1 MGNVQ
6 NFVKKL
12 IIKDNYKKADGT
24 SALCI
29 YVSIDGV
36 KDRIPLKLS
45 WPVTHFDKAAGK
57 LLPRS
62 KSDQDFT
69 DYALMI
75 DTEMGKVNEI
85 FKSYRLSGKTLTMEM
100 LKRDYNNFTSRKDF
114 LAFWES
120 EVKERYKRRKIE
132 KSTRDGHIACLNKFK
147 AFWTREV
154 NTKTGRKKNTDEF
167 SNTESQTPALPFNN
181 LTPKLLENFRAYL
194 RTAYGNA
201 PSTVEKGMKDVRTY
215 VKLALDDKNVFDDP
229 FKIVKVSKPE
239 SYPNALTEDQLLRL
253 LALFEDNKTA
263 DNWQKVLRH
272 FLFSCFTGLR
282 ISDAKAVSHENI
294 KDDWL
299 IIFPIKSRRYKK
311 VVRIPIHSAARKL
324 VKTSLGRLFDTFS
337 EQYTNR
343 LLNEIGKH
351 VGVDFKITTHTARHT
366 FGTVFIEMGGDVIT
380 LKDYMGHSKLETTMK
395 YVHISEK
402 QKKEKINVFDKL
414 FKKHDDREDDN
425 INVA

>member
-6 NFVKKL
+6 NLVKKL
-12 IIKDNYKKADGT
+12 IIKDDYQKADGT

-29 YVSIDGV
+29 YVSIDGM
-36 KDRIPLKLS
+36 KDRIPLKLY
-45 WPVTHFDKAAGK
+45 WPATHFDKAAGK

-62 KSDQDFT
+62 KNDPDYS
-69 DYALMI
+69 DYAIMV

-85 FKSYRLSGKTLTMEM
+85 FKSYRLSGKTLTMEL

-114 LAFWES
+114 LAFWET
-120 EVKERYKRRKIE
+120 EAKERYKRRKIE
-132 KSTRDGHIACLNKFK
+132 KTTRDGHMASLHKFK

-154 NTKTGRKKNTDEF
+154 NAKSGRKKNIDDLPG
-167 SNTESQTPALPFNN
+167 SESSTPALPFNN

-229 FKIVKVSKPE
+229 FKTVKVSKPE
-239 SYPNALTEDQLLRL
+239 SFPNALTEEQLLTL
-253 LALFEDNKTA
+253 LALFEENKTA
-263 DNWQKVLRH
+263 EKWQKVLRH

-282 ISDAKAVSHENI
+282 ISDAKAVNHENI
-294 KDDWL
+294 KGDWL
-299 IIFPIKSRRYKK
+299 IIVPVKTRRYQK
-311 VVRIPIHSAARKL
+311 VVRIPIHPAARKL
-324 VKTSLGRLFDTFS
+324 VTTSLGRLFDTFS

-351 VGVDFKITTHTARHT
+351 AGVDFKITTHTARHT
-366 FGTVFIEMGGDVIT
+366 FGTVFIELGGDVVT
-380 LKDYMGHSKLETTMK
+380 LKYYMGH
-395 YVHISEK
+395 
-402 QKKEKINVFDKL
+402 
-414 FKKHDDREDDN
+414 
-425 INVA
+425 